1 MSEKNCGSVWGVITS
16 PLTYWKMYSNI
27 SQRNASAG
35 CGSTPAHWLGHN
47 HTLTYLSGFTVAIK
61 WKYVSCCFMQ
71 FEVLVKENRRDNET
85 LAHECFHL
93 LCHPVPAHCS
103 ACKQNLFFCFF
114 FFFFLQCMVL
124 QVCVL
129 LPWGELEHCAY
140 AVCYTMVTRAK
151 HQNIQHAKALYK
163 IDQ

>member
-1 MSEKNCGSVWGVITS
+1 MSEKNCDSVWGVITS
-16 PLTYWKMYSNI
+16 PLTYWKTYSNI

-71 FEVLVKENRRDNET
+71 FEVLVKENRRGNDT
-85 LAHECFHL
+85 PAHECFHL

-114 FFFFLQCMVL
+114 TMHGTAG
-124 QVCVL
+124 VCIA
-129 LPWGELEHCAY
+129 PMGGI
-140 AVCYTMVTRAK
+140 RALCIRSML
-151 HQNIQHAKALYK
+151 HYGYQSKASKYSACKSTL
-163 IDQ
+163 